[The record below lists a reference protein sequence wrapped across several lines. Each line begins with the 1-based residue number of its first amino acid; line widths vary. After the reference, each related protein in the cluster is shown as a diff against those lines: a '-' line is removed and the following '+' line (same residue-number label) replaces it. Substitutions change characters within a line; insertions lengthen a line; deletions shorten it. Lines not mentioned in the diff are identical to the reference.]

1 VPANANA
8 ADTSVVFTGG
18 SDTARAQVVA
28 ALQGSIFDW
37 SLVGQV
43 VTVEIRDCGCAG
55 ARPGAVVLDETM
67 LGSQPYGRA
76 YTWGIVQHELAHQ
89 VWWFA
94 LDDEQRRELKGVL
107 GGSDLCYEQPGLPH
121 DAHACERFASTLAWA
136 YWPVAGNPAEPE
148 KAIGGRAF
156 RLLLGGMLGFRAD
169 FRRVAALRR
178 GP

>member
-8 ADTSVVFTGG
+8 AETSVVFSGG
-18 SDTARAQVVA
+18 SETARSQVVA
-28 ALQGSIFDW
+28 ALQASTFDW
-37 SLVGQV
+37 SLVGEA

-55 ARPGAVVLDETM
+55 ARPGVVVLDETM
-67 LGSQPYGRA
+67 LDSQPYGPA
-76 YTWGIVQHELAHQ
+76 YTWRIVQHEFAHQ

-94 LDDEQRRELKGVL
+94 LDDEQRSELQGVL

-121 DAHACERFASTLAWA
+121 EAHACERFASPLAWA
-136 YWPVAGNPAEPE
+136 YWPVAGNPMQTE
-148 KAIGGRAF
+148 KVMGARQF
-156 RLLLGGMLGFRAD
+156 RRLIGGMLGFRVD